1 MTSKRK
7 GLLKKRHVEWIL
19 NSTDP
24 TPLAFFRLIHPTHRE
39 RAISKYKDAFSLALR
54 KSNSKAKLKVEEAIQ
69 RDWEV
74 WLGEKKTI
82 SVNRSI
88 HDTNVSVQ
96 TRFNTTV
103 ENWSER
109 PEANDVD
116 KKGDSS
122 DIRDSELTEKHCND
136 DSDDEELAENGSGN
150 NDNKI
155 RDEFTE
161 RTESRLTSTHLRSW
175 VLQSGTDVGA
185 VLREYA
191 KTIPDTQNCLNA
203 IERLTPEV
211 IKKNN
216 DIKLSDEI
224 AIVRRAVTTYGENVC
239 WASAYRR
246 NEGRS
251 VVLRARIGQK
261 CDFRGTLKNSIDKL
275 EAIIG
280 LRSGGLDGPS

>member
-54 KSNSKAKLKVEEAIQ
+54 KSNSKAKLKVVKNDMHINLKYMEEAIQ

-74 WLGEKKTI
+74 WLGEKKT
-82 SVNRSI
+82 VCSI

-103 ENWSER
+103 ENWR
-109 PEANDVD
+109 QRVDREALQRRSN
-116 KKGDSS
+116 
-122 DIRDSELTEKHCND
+122 
-136 DSDDEELAENGSGN
+136 DEELAENGSGN

-191 KTIPDTQNCLNA
+191 KTIPDTQNCL
-203 IERLTPEV
+203 
-211 IKKNN
+211 
-216 DIKLSDEI
+216 
-224 AIVRRAVTTYGENVC
+224 
-239 WASAYRR
+239 
-246 NEGRS
+246 
-251 VVLRARIGQK
+251 
-261 CDFRGTLKNSIDKL
+261 
-275 EAIIG
+275 
-280 LRSGGLDGPS
+280 